1 MEDILQQAF
10 NSGNV
15 TAIVCAVAVYIL
27 IYIQRNST
35 KATRDKDSQELHDEN
50 LKMRFEIDQLKHND
64 IHKEEILNDL
74 RDQLNILNT
83 NLVKLAV
90 TIEKM
95 EKSNEGKR

>member
-10 NSGNV
+10 NSGNI
-15 TAIVCAVAVYIL
+15 TAIVCAVAIYIL

-35 KATRDKDSQELHDEN
+35 KATRDKDSQDLHDEN

-64 IHKEEILNDL
+64 VHKEEILDDL

-95 EKSNEGKR
+95 EKSNEGKG

>member
-35 KATRDKDSQELHDEN
+35 KATRDKDSQELHDAN

-64 IHKEEILNDL
+64 VHKEEILDDL

-95 EKSNEGKR
+95 EKSNEDKR

>member
-1 MEDILQQAF
+1 MDDILQQAF
-10 NSGNV
+10 NSGNI
-15 TAIVCAVAVYIL
+15 TAIVCAVTVYIL

-35 KATRDKDSQELHDEN
+35 KATRDKDSQDLHDEN

-64 IHKEEILNDL
+64 VHKEEILNDL

-95 EKSNEGKR
+95 EKSNEGKG

>member
-1 MEDILQQAF
+1 MDDILQQAF
-10 NSGNV
+10 NSGNI

-27 IYIQRNST
+27 IYVQRNST
-35 KATRDKDSQELHDEN
+35 KATRDKDSQDLHDEN

-64 IHKEEILNDL
+64 VHKEEILNDL

-95 EKSNEGKR
+95 EKSNEGKG

>member
-10 NSGNV
+10 NSGNI
-15 TAIVCAVAVYIL
+15 TAIVCAVVVYIL

-64 IHKEEILNDL
+64 VHKEEILDDL

-95 EKSNEGKR
+95 EKSNEGKG

>member
-64 IHKEEILNDL
+64 VHKEEILNDL

-95 EKSNEGKR
+95 EKSNEGKG